1 MSDYTPDTAYKNEV
15 FYYDRLIKNRRLTM
29 RLVDMDKVGDL
40 TQSND
45 DKNKG
50 LLARAV
56 IQPTYGYSINNTYSN
71 EGGLIDRIINSLGSA
86 VTSRTGKLAGEAIT
100 GVGELF
106 NSDTLV
112 NFGESVRS
120 LTNSHIF
127 SSSELIKA
135 FRGTSVNFTGV
146 DKMHIK
152 LIADTEDTNLNNV
165 IDKINNYSIGKLY
178 GHKDGKTGDKDLE
191 NAVKKVPKNIMDFIG
206 VQGAPNNYKWS
217 LVDSNKLSGRVP
229 RTLTMWIG
237 ETTYIDNLLITSL
250 NVTKSSQS
258 VMAPGVL
265 TTKNGTLEVN
275 ETLAILPDGVSISD
289 FASHNPNIRSS
300 NPSWVEIEMSFEF
313 ARIVTSLDLINM
325 LI

>member
-1 MSDYTPDTAYKNEV
+1 MSDYTPDTAYKNEL

-29 RLVDMDKVGDL
+29 RLVDMDKIGDL

-56 IQPTYGYSINNTYSN
+56 IQPTYGYGINNTYSN
-71 EGGLIDRIINSLGSA
+71 EGGLIDRIINLLGSA
-86 VTSRTGKLAGEAIT
+86 ITSRTGKLASEAIT
-100 GVGELF
+100 SVGELF
-106 NSDTLV
+106 NSKDIID
-112 NFGESVRS
+112 FGESARS

-152 LIADTEDTNLNNV
+152 LIADTEDTNLNDV
-165 IDKINNYSIGKLY
+165 IKKINDYSIGKLY
-178 GHKDGKTGDKDLE
+178 GHADGVAGDVELE
-191 NAVKKVPKNIMDFIG
+191 KAAKKVQGMFEWVG

-217 LVDSNKLSGRVP
+217 LVDSDKLSGRVP
-229 RTLTMWIG
+229 KTLTMWIG

-258 VMAPGVL
+258 VMVPGVL

-289 FASHNPNIRSS
+289 FASHNPNINTTS
-300 NPSWVEIEMSFEF
+300 PAWVEIEMSFEF
-313 ARIVTSLDLINM
+313 ARIVTSLDLIKM